1 MEECDLAFTR
11 GNTAIQSAL
20 SESGGNGGRASTFAS
35 FKSGSSYKV
44 RINSLDDVVG
54 YEAASVFKVFDTTPV
69 EKKSLYHKAAELLY
83 QDAKNAKDESTSEAI
98 RKQAYLVKPKPRYI
112 LAAIDLETGEKLY
125 VDLTKNQAKAVIAVV
140 QKKAKKLASLA
151 FELAKTGEST
161 STAVSLTQLDEDELD
176 AKELE
181 NFGKSKGIEFAD
193 EDFEALLQYK
203 GEDEQLDDLYQFDRK
218 LADRVAGK
226 PSVNASSTQADEPGP
241 AVDEDDLP
249 F

>member
-1 MEECDLAFTR
+1 MAFTR

-69 EKKSLYHKAAELLY
+69 EKRSLYHKAAELLY
-83 QDAKNAKDESTSEAI
+83 QDAKNAKDESTAEAI

-140 QKKAKKLASLA
+140 QKKAKKLDSLA
-151 FELAKTGEST
+151 FELSKTGEST
-161 STAVSLTQLDEDELD
+161 STAVSLTQLDLEDELD

-226 PSVNASSTQADEPGP
+226 PSVNASSTQAEDIDES
-241 AVDEDDLP
+241 ELP

>member
-1 MEECDLAFTR
+1 MAFTR

-35 FKSGSSYKV
+35 FKSGSPYKV

-69 EKKSLYHKAAELLY
+69 EKRSLYHKAAELLY
-83 QDAKNAKDESTSEAI
+83 QDAKNAKDESTAEAI

-140 QKKAKKLASLA
+140 QKKAKKLDGLA
-151 FELAKTGEST
+151 FELAKNGEGKST
-161 STAVSLTQLDEDELD
+161 VVSLTQLDEDELD

-226 PSVNASSTQADEPGP
+226 PSVNASPTQADEDI
-241 AVDEDDLP
+241 DEDSLP

>member
-1 MEECDLAFTR
+1 MAFTR

-69 EKKSLYHKAAELLY
+69 EKRSLYHKAAELLY
-83 QDAKNAKDESTSEAI
+83 LDAKNAKDESTAEAI

-140 QKKAKKLASLA
+140 QKKAKKLDSLA
-151 FELAKTGEST
+151 FELSKTGEST
-161 STAVSLTQLDEDELD
+161 STAVSLTQLDLEDELD

-181 NFGKSKGIEFAD
+181 NFEKSKGTEFAD

-226 PSVNASSTQADEPGP
+226 PSVNASPTQTAEDIDES
-241 AVDEDDLP
+241 ELP

>member
-1 MEECDLAFTR
+1 MAFTR

-140 QKKAKKLASLA
+140 QKKAKKLDSLA
-151 FELAKTGEST
+151 FELTKTGEST

-226 PSVNASSTQADEPGP
+226 PSVNASKAAEPDP
-241 AVDEDDLP
+241 DVDEDDLP

>member
-1 MEECDLAFTR
+1 MAFTR

-140 QKKAKKLASLA
+140 QKKAKKLDSLA
-151 FELAKTGEST
+151 FELTKTGEST

-226 PSVNASSTQADEPGP
+226 PSVNASKPTEAEVDPD
-241 AVDEDDLP
+241 VDEDDLP

>member
-1 MEECDLAFTR
+1 MAFTR

-140 QKKAKKLASLA
+140 QKKAKKLDSLA
-151 FELAKTGEST
+151 FELTKTGEST

-226 PSVNASSTQADEPGP
+226 PSVNASKPTEAEVDPS
-241 AVDEDDLP
+241 VDEDDLP

>member
-1 MEECDLAFTR
+1 MAFTR

-69 EKKSLYHKAAELLY
+69 EKRSLYHKAAELLY
-83 QDAKNAKDESTSEAI
+83 QDAKNAKDESTAEAI

-140 QKKAKKLASLA
+140 QKKAKKLDSLA

-226 PSVNASSTQADEPGP
+226 PSVNVAPPQSQEDIDES
-241 AVDEDDLP
+241 ELP

>member
-1 MEECDLAFTR
+1 MAFTR

-69 EKKSLYHKAAELLY
+69 EKRSLYHKAAELLY
-83 QDAKNAKDESTSEAI
+83 QDAKNAKDESTAEAI

-140 QKKAKKLASLA
+140 QKKAKKLDSLA

-203 GEDEQLDDLYQFDRK
+203 AEDEQLDDLYQFDRK

-226 PSVNASSTQADEPGP
+226 PSVNASPTQA
-241 AVDEDDLP
+241 AEDLEQEDLP

>member
-69 EKKSLYHKAAELLY
+69 EKRSLYHKAAELLY
-83 QDAKNAKDESTSEAI
+83 QDAKNAKDESTAEAI

-140 QKKAKKLASLA
+140 QKKAKKLDSLA

-226 PSVNASSTQADEPGP
+226 PSVNASKQAEADE
-241 AVDEDDLP
+241 DIESDDLP

>member
-1 MEECDLAFTR
+1 MAFTR

-140 QKKAKKLASLA
+140 QKKAKKLDSLA
-151 FELAKTGEST
+151 FELTKTGEST
-161 STAVSLTQLDEDELD
+161 STAVSLTQLDPHDEDDCD

-181 NFGKSKGIEFAD
+181 NFNKSKDVEFTD

-226 PSVNASSTQADEPGP
+226 PSVNASSTQADKPGP
-241 AVDEDDLP
+241 DVDEDDLP

>member
-140 QKKAKKLASLA
+140 QKKAKKLDSLA
-151 FELAKTGEST
+151 FELTKTGEST

-226 PSVNASSTQADEPGP
+226 PSVNASSTQPS
-241 AVDEDDLP
+241 EDLEQEDLP

>member
-1 MEECDLAFTR
+1 MAFTR

-20 SESGGNGGRASTFAS
+20 AESGGNGGRASTFAS

-69 EKKSLYHKAAELLY
+69 EKRSLYHKAAELLY
-83 QDAKNAKDESTSEAI
+83 QDAKNAKDESTAEAI

-140 QKKAKKLASLA
+140 QKKAKKLDSLA

-203 GEDEQLDDLYQFDRK
+203 AEDEQLDDLYQFDRK

-226 PSVNASSTQADEPGP
+226 PSVNASKPADEAEDG
-241 AVDEDDLP
+241 DLEQDDLP

>member
-1 MEECDLAFTR
+1 MAFTR

-140 QKKAKKLASLA
+140 QKKAKKLDSLA

-226 PSVNASSTQADEPGP
+226 PSVNASPTQTDEPGP

>member
-1 MEECDLAFTR
+1 MAFTR

-69 EKKSLYHKAAELLY
+69 EKRSLYHKAAELLY
-83 QDAKNAKDESTSEAI
+83 QDAKNAKDESTAEAI

-140 QKKAKKLASLA
+140 QKKAKKLDSLA

-226 PSVNASSTQADEPGP
+226 PSVQAVRDPF
-241 AVDEDDLP
+241 DDPSGRIELTDDDMP

>member
-1 MEECDLAFTR
+1 MAFTR

-20 SESGGNGGRASTFAS
+20 SESGGTGGRASTFAS

-140 QKKAKKLASLA
+140 QKKAKKLDSLA
-151 FELAKTGEST
+151 FELTKTGEST

-226 PSVNASSTQADEPGP
+226 PSVNASPTQTAEPDP
-241 AVDEDDLP
+241 DVDEDDLP

>member
-1 MEECDLAFTR
+1 MAFTR

-69 EKKSLYHKAAELLY
+69 EKRSLYHKAAELLY
-83 QDAKNAKDESTSEAI
+83 LDAKNAKDESTAEAI

-140 QKKAKKLASLA
+140 QKKAKKLDSLA
-151 FELAKTGEST
+151 FELSKTGEST
-161 STAVSLTQLDEDELD
+161 STAVSLTQLDLEDELD

-181 NFGKSKGIEFAD
+181 NFEKSKGTEFAD

-226 PSVNASSTQADEPGP
+226 PSVNASGDRGSGLDIQ
-241 AVDEDDLP
+241 EDDLP

>member
-1 MEECDLAFTR
+1 MAFTR

-69 EKKSLYHKAAELLY
+69 EKRSLYHKAAELLY
-83 QDAKNAKDESTSEAI
+83 LDAKNAKDESTAEAI

-140 QKKAKKLASLA
+140 QKKAKKLDSLA
-151 FELAKTGEST
+151 FELSKTGEST

-226 PSVNASSTQADEPGP
+226 PSVNASPTQAAEPDPDIDES
-241 AVDEDDLP
+241 ELP